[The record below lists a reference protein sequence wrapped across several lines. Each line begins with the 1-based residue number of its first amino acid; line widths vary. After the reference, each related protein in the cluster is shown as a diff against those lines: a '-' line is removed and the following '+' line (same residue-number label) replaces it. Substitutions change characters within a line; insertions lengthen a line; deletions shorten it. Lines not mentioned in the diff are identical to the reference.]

1 MLQTLTEHFETWLL
15 ESRKQ
20 SGDFI
25 VVLLDKILVGAAL
38 LSASDIHFQPS
49 RNGVEIRFRIDG
61 VLHILGCLPLEH
73 SAQIAAR
80 LKVFAGLLTYKV
92 DVPQEGRVRSGRVAG
107 IAQEMR
113 ISSAPTLFGER
124 IVVRFF
130 SPENQCQ
137 SIESLGFE
145 ESIQQHLRETVAR
158 RSGAVL
164 IVGPSGSGKTTTAYA
179 LLRELANCRET
190 IRSIVSLE
198 DPIEHAIDGVAQ
210 IEISSYFD
218 SGGAEHNEKSR
229 TLTLDRMLQY
239 MMRQDPEVLMVG
251 EIRERRTAEAAFQAA
266 LTGHLLISTFHGG
279 SAAESIGRFLE
290 LGIEPFVLRS
300 SIAFL
305 LCQRLLRR
313 LCSCSAKVEQPLKI
327 RLQGN
332 NLTVRQYFEPC
343 GCSNCGGTG
352 YAGRIPV
359 AEILPLENEEIA
371 HAILERRA
379 TGTLQQLALQQGMIP
394 LVDNV
399 VRCIETGSTSPL
411 EAKRVLGH

>member
-1 MLQTLTEHFETWLL
+1 MLQTIAELFETWFC

-20 SGDFI
+20 SDDFI
-25 VVLLDKILVGAAL
+25 VVLINKILVGAAA
-38 LSASDIHFQPS
+38 LSASDIHFQPG

-61 VLHILGCLPLEH
+61 VLHILGCVPLEH
-73 SAQIAAR
+73 SSQIAAR

-92 DVPQEGRVRSGRVAG
+92 DVPQEGRVRSGRVEG

-145 ESIQQHLRETVAR
+145 EPVQQYLHEVITR

-179 LLRELANCRET
+179 LLRELAHCRET
-190 IRSIVSLE
+190 TRSIVSLE

-210 IEISSYFD
+210 IEVSSHPD
-218 SGGAEHNEKSR
+218 SGKTEHNEKSR
-229 TLTLDRMLQY
+229 TLSLDRMLQY

-290 LGIEPFVLRS
+290 LGIEPFVLRN

-305 LCQRLLRR
+305 FCQRLLRR
-313 LCSCSAKVEQPLKI
+313 LCSCSKKIEQQLEI
-327 RLQGN
+327 RLQGK
-332 NLTVRQYFEPC
+332 NLRVQQYFEPC
-343 GCSNCGGTG
+343 GCSECGGTG
-352 YAGRIPV
+352 YAGRIPI
-359 AEILPLENEEIA
+359 AEILPIENEVIA
-371 HAILERRA
+371 RAILERSA
-379 TGTLQQLALQQGMIP
+379 TRIIQQLAQEQGMTSI
-394 LVDNV
+394 VENV
-399 VRCIETGSTSPL
+399 ARRLETGQTSLL
-411 EAKRVLGH
+411 EAKRVLG